1 MEDANQPLST
11 ALQAHEDWRRERLA
25 ELTSE
30 DGWLTLVGLEWL
42 DDGVHRLGADPACA
56 LRIPGGPAFW
66 GDLTIAGGQARWAPA
81 GGPVQVLDDDRAGT
95 PTVVAAGGISFF
107 LIARDGRLGLR
118 IRDADALARRGFQ
131 GLPTF
136 PFDPAWRL
144 DARWDGVRAIFRGP
158 AGEGTLVPRDPGAG
172 RLHFVIA
179 DATSGR
185 ETYGGGRFLFAPA
198 PVGGEIL
205 RLDFNRAINPPCAFT
220 PFAVCPLPPP
230 GNRLPFPVAAGEK
243 TYRA

>member
-1 MEDANQPLST
+1 MEDSYKAPNA
-11 ALQAHEDWRRERLA
+11 ALQAHEDWRRQRLA
-25 ELTSE
+25 ELTAE

-56 LRIPGGPAFW
+56 LRVPGGPASW
-66 GDLTIAGGQARWAPA
+66 GELTISGGQARWTPA
-81 GGPVQVLDDDRAGT
+81 GSSPRILDDDRAGA
-95 PTVVAAGGISFF
+95 PTVVAAGRISFF

-118 IRDADALARRGFQ
+118 IRDAEAAARRGFR
-131 GLPTF
+131 GIPAF
-136 PFDPAWRL
+136 PFDPAWCL
-144 DARWDGVRAIFRGP
+144 DARWDGNRAGFRGP
-158 AGEGTLVPRDPGAG
+158 AGEGTLVPQNPGAG

-198 PVGGEIL
+198 PVAGEAL